1 MQKVLFILG
10 ELTDDDIDWIIAT
23 GTREEITA
31 GTILIQQGGSVN
43 ALYILLD
50 GILTVSIKAL
60 EEKEVARLLTG
71 DVVGEMSFV
80 DTRPTSATVKALADS
95 LVFAVSKQELATKL
109 QVDVGFSAR
118 FYRALAVL
126 LSNRLRGTMNQPGD
140 SNQLFSADDTAD
152 TLNFNASDNSI
163 AVARF
168 DWLLRRL
175 RGSG

>member
-50 GILTVSIKAL
+50 GVLTVSIKAS

-109 QVDVGFSAR
+109 QMDIGFSAR
-118 FYRALAVL
+118 FYRALAIL
-126 LSNRLRGTMNQPGD
+126 LSNRLRGTMNQPG
-140 SNQLFSADDTAD
+140 SSQLSSANDAAD
-152 TLNFNASDNSI
+152 ALSFNASDNGV

-175 RGSG
+175 RGGD